1 MEVISGWSKRLIEHR
16 QRYMPVEWPI
26 ASFCTIAWVFID
38 CWHSWRWDIRLNTTL
53 IWSLYSTSIC
63 TLLIMH
69 AAIFKAMVWGFL
81 PAFLATSL
89 NNGSLD
95 ASMLQL
101 ALKQLQLSRAG
112 MGIGEISQCFI
123 SKAKLKKKK
132 SDSQTLCQNSVG
144 NPYSFILKSWGH
156 FYCVGFCCCT
166 ILTISLLNC
175 INFAGLQIICKI
187 IPYVTNRLYTI
198 LFILVLI
205 AYSVTL

>member
-1 MEVISGWSKRLIEHR
+1 MEVISGWSKQLIEHR
-16 QRYMPVEWPI
+16 QHYIPVEWPI

-95 ASMLQL
+95 ASVLQL

-112 MGIGEISQCFI
+112 MGIGEISQCFV
-123 SKAKLKKKK
+123 SKAKLKNKKVIPRLFVR
-132 SDSQTLCQNSVG
+132 TLWETRILSSWNHG
-144 NPYSFILKSWGH
+144 GIFIVLV
-156 FYCVGFCCCT
+156 FV
-166 ILTISLLNC
+166 
-175 INFAGLQIICKI
+175 
-187 IPYVTNRLYTI
+187 VVLY
-198 LFILVLI
+198 
-205 AYSVTL
+205 